1 MAYRPAVI
9 RRGASRLRVLT
20 ATGAEQRAARAFV
33 TRYTPGRTQQL
44 TSPRTPHD
52 PSPSSRSTR
61 VAQPTA
67 ARTKSEAVNL
77 VGEEHQATKMR
88 AAAIV
93 ALALGT
99 EAFLKP
105 AAPKAATQLAAYVPS
120 GMSKAEYEALKKKV
134 RTRCEKIRTGL
145 VKKSAPPRARPS
157 IPHRRKQMPKRRK
170 ISARAAR
177 AASRAGRW
185 RASCA
190 RKNGAR
196 PSTSSPSTR
205 RR

>member
-1 MAYRPAVI
+1 M
-9 RRGASRLRVLT
+9 
-20 ATGAEQRAARAFV
+20 
-33 TRYTPGRTQQL
+33 QL
-44 TSPRTPHD
+44 EPTLA
-52 PSPSSRSTR
+52 R

-67 ARTKSEAVNL
+67 ARTKSEAANL
-77 VGEEHQATKMR
+77 VGDEHQETKMR

-145 VKKSAPPRARPS
+145 VKKSAPPAPKFFFFLAS
-157 IPHRRKQMPKRRK
+157 ASFFFSFAYSSGDMPL
-170 ISARAAR
+170 
-177 AASRAGRW
+177 G
-185 RASCA
+185 
-190 RKNGAR
+190 
-196 PSTSSPSTR
+196 T
-205 RR
+205 

>member
-1 MAYRPAVI
+1 M
-9 RRGASRLRVLT
+9 
-20 ATGAEQRAARAFV
+20 
-33 TRYTPGRTQQL
+33 
-44 TSPRTPHD
+44 
-52 PSPSSRSTR
+52 
-61 VAQPTA
+61 
-67 ARTKSEAVNL
+67 NL

-145 VKKSAPPRARPS
+145 VKKSAPPPAR
-157 IPHRRKQMPKRRK
+157 
-170 ISARAAR
+170 
-177 AASRAGRW
+177 
-185 RASCA
+185 
-190 RKNGAR
+190 
-196 PSTSSPSTR
+196 
-205 RR
+205 